1 MVLKQIRLGRLVS
14 QRREAE
20 KNMKTMLEM
29 IETIEKE
36 KRSFTDEESK
46 RYSSLEKQL
55 ESIDAEFEK
64 EGLTMDEAVEQL
76 EDIKT
81 RSKQAEGS
89 LTNTSEYRAMKR
101 RTENPMEV
109 RGYRRNE
116 RVGKYNTDV
125 TIGDLIYSHI
135 TGKFRSEEVRAS
147 LSTTSG
153 GLVIPQNV
161 YSNFIDLLRDNS
173 ILGEVTTYEMDSK
186 TLSIP
191 RVVSDIVPEFKLE
204 NELITESSPVFDSV
218 KLEAKPLYAMCPIS
232 LELVEGSN
240 LDMGAVITDLMA
252 SAMGS
257 AMQNFMLHGAVN
269 GYEGVMNQMAWGITG
284 DVNYANI
291 GELVSVI
298 RNNNGIP
305 SSIVMNSRDATE
317 LELLTDTTGQY
328 IQAPSFMNELR
339 KHTLSNAMTTGNALL
354 GDLSAIAF
362 GVLSE
367 GGLQIEVSRT
377 AGEAFKR
384 GQLLVRAR
392 LNGDFVVTN
401 QNLLAK
407 IEPTTP

>member
-1 MVLKQIRLGRLVS
+1 MTLKQIRLGRLVS

-20 KNMKTMLEM
+20 KHMNEMLKM

-36 KRSFTDEESK
+36 KRSFSDEENK
-46 RYSSLEKQL
+46 RFSSLEKQL
-55 ESIDAEFEK
+55 EQIDAEFEK
-64 EGLTMDEAVEQL
+64 EGVTMEEAVGQL
-76 EDIKT
+76 EDIQK
-81 RSKQAEGS
+81 RLKQTNS
-89 LTNTSEYRAMKR
+89 LTNNSEYRAMKR
-101 RTENPMEV
+101 RTENPLEV

-116 RVGKYNTDV
+116 RVGRYDTDV

-173 ILGEVTTYEMDSK
+173 ILGEVTTYQMDSK
-186 TLSIP
+186 TLTIP

-218 KLEAKPLYAMCPIS
+218 KLEAKPLYALCPIS

-240 LDMGAVITDLMA
+240 LDMGAVLTDLMA
-252 SAMGS
+252 SAMGN
-257 AMQNFMLHGAVN
+257 AMQNFMLNGAVN
-269 GYEGVMNQMAWGITG
+269 GYEGVLGQTSNGMAGTF
-284 DVNYANI
+284 NYANI
-291 GELVSVI
+291 GALVSIV
-298 RNNNGIP
+298 RNNNGVP
-305 SSIVMNSRDATE
+305 TSIVMNSSDATD
-317 LELLTDTTGQY
+317 LELLTDTTGQF
-328 IQAPSFMNELR
+328 IQAPSFMNGLR
-339 KHTLSNAMTTGNALL
+339 KHTLSNAMEQGNALV

-401 QNLLAK
+401 QNLLARLV
-407 IEPTTP
+407 PTA